1 MATTGTPDGAV
12 VPPQG
17 GTTGVPAPGGVGTS
31 FTASVLIALLCGA
44 LTGLALPKP
53 SFCLLAWV
61 SLAPLFWL
69 WRGCASWRRA
79 ALVGLAAGFGYHG
92 TVLYWI
98 YNTCRFAGLPR
109 LVGLLAW
116 GALALFMALNWAV
129 IGGLGRRFA
138 EDRPR
143 WRPWAWAALWTA
155 VTFFCERWTPRLC
168 TDVLGYTQ
176 GRALALLQASSLA
189 GPHFLGFLIVAANAV
204 LEQAWAESGDRPR
217 QAATASNLAVV
228 LLLLAGSWGYGVFE
242 LARRDAATRG
252 PSARVEFL
260 QPAVDQYQKFDAQ
273 HARDIIA
280 NFDELLSRP
289 RTAPPVLVIWPETCL
304 PYVVEAGRGL
314 AEAAAWS
321 RKLGAFQIV
330 GAVSQEGSALRNSA
344 FLLSPSGEVRGAYH
358 KRQLVPFGEFQPLQF
373 LGRFIGILN
382 QLGGL
387 TAGAPVQPFF
397 ETPLGRI
404 AGSICYEA
412 MFPRLARADAG
423 RGARLVVNVTNDGWY
438 KDTWGP
444 YQHFGVNLC
453 RAIEN
458 RVTVLRGGNTG
469 ISGVIDPWGV
479 VTARLDLNERG
490 RLDAEVPLADPF
502 PRRSFYARHGDWF
515 GALCLLAAAG
525 LIVFGRRQG
534 DGGIS

>member
-1 MATTGTPDGAV
+1 MGFDILLV
-12 VPPQG
+12 M
-17 GTTGVPAPGGVGTS
+17 
-31 FTASVLIALLCGA
+31 LCGA
-44 LTGLALPKP
+44 LTGLALPR
-53 SFCLLAWV
+53 SSLCLVAWF
-61 SLAPLFWL
+61 SLAPLFAAWRRSKS
-69 WRGCASWRRA
+69 WRGA
-79 ALVGLAAGFGYHG
+79 AVLGFCAGFGFHA

-98 YNTCRFAGLPR
+98 YDTCRFAGLPVP
-109 LVGLLAW
+109 VGLIAW
-116 GALALFMALNWAV
+116 GALAAFMGLNWAL
-129 IGGLGRRFA
+129 IGALGQRFA
-138 EDRPR
+138 EGRGA

-155 VTFFCERWTPRLC
+155 VAFFCERWTPRLC
-168 TDVLGYTQ
+168 TDLLEYTQ
-176 GRALALLQASSLA
+176 GRHLALLQVSSLA

-204 LEQAWAESGDRPR
+204 LEQAWAESGGRPR

-228 LLLLAGSWGYGVFE
+228 LALLAGSWGYGVFE
-242 LARRDAATRG
+242 LARRDAEARG
-252 PSARVEFL
+252 PAARVEFL
-260 QPAVDQYQKFDAQ
+260 QPAVDQYEKFDAQ

-304 PYVVEAGRGL
+304 PYVVVGKGL
-314 AEAAAWS
+314 LEPAAWG
-321 RKLGAFQIV
+321 RKLGAWQIV
-330 GAVSQEGSALRNSA
+330 GAVSQIGADMRNSA
-344 FLLSPSGEVRGAYH
+344 FLLAPSGEEAGVYH
-358 KRQLVPFGEFQPLQF
+358 KRQLVPFGEFQPFPF
-373 LGRFIGILN
+373 LGRFIGLLN

-387 TAGAPVQPFF
+387 TAGSPEQAFF
-397 ETPLGRI
+397 DTPLGLI

-444 YQHFGVNLC
+444 YQHFEVNLC

-525 LIVFGRRQG
+525 LVVLGLRQG
-534 DGGIS
+534 HKGIS

>member
-1 MATTGTPDGAV
+1 MALSGAFL
-12 VPPQG
+12 
-17 GTTGVPAPGGVGTS
+17 TKILA
-31 FTASVLIALLCGA
+31 ALLCGA
-44 LTGLALPKP
+44 LTGLALPRP
-53 SFCLLAWV
+53 GVCLLAWF
-61 SLAPLFWL
+61 SLAPLFWI
-69 WRGCASWRRA
+69 WRRCEGWRQA
-79 ALVGLAAGFGYHG
+79 VLIGLAAGFGYHG

-98 YNTCRFAGLPR
+98 YSTCRFAGLPR
-109 LVGLLAW
+109 FVSLLAW
-116 GALALFMALNWAV
+116 GALVLFMALSWAV

-138 EDRPR
+138 EGRPIL
-143 WRPWAWAALWTA
+143 RPWAWAALWTA

-168 TDVLGYTQ
+168 TDILGYTQ
-176 GRALALLQASSLA
+176 GGHLSLLQASSLL
-189 GPHFLGFLIVAANAV
+189 GPHFLGFLIVAANVV
-204 LEQAWAESGDRPR
+204 LEKAWAESGGQPR

-228 LLLLAGSWGYGVFE
+228 MALLAGSWGYGVFE
-242 LARRDAATRG
+242 LARRDALTRG
-252 PSARVEFL
+252 PSARVELL

-273 HARDIIA
+273 HARDIID
-280 NFDELLSRP
+280 NFDELLLRP
-289 RTAPPVLVIWPETCL
+289 RTALPVLVIWPETCL

-321 RKLGAFQIV
+321 RKLGAFQII
-330 GAVSQEGSALRNSA
+330 GAVSQEGAALRNSA
-344 FLLSPSGEVRGAYH
+344 FLLSPSGEVQGVYH
-358 KRQLVPFGEFQPLQF
+358 KRQLVPFGEFQPFPF

-387 TAGAPVQPFF
+387 TVGASVQSLF

-412 MFPRLARADAG
+412 MFPRLARADAA

-444 YQHFGVNLC
+444 YQHFGVNMY

-458 RVTVLRGGNTG
+458 RVTVLRSGNTG

-502 PRRSFYARHGDWF
+502 PQRSFYARHGDWF
-515 GALCLLAAAG
+515 GVLCLLVAAG

-534 DGGIS
+534 VGRIS